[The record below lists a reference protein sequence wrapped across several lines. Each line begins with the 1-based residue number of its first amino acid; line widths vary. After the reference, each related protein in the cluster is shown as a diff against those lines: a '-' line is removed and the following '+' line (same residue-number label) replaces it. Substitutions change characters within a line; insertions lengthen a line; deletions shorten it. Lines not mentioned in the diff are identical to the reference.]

1 MAEQPYPSP
10 PILSRQLVQLMVEMK
25 SQLRQYGVT
34 IALTA
39 PDAVAQLICAA
50 EPIEDEALTQLR
62 RDVMVLVSGET
73 DTAQAPPPDSASVPA
88 KLSLSQASCP
98 ALLTPLTP
106 SPSGAAEPID
116 PTPGQDQLDS
126 EPGVLAT
133 ARGDRGPHLEVAA
146 PDAVKV
152 FLRAMQRDRLT
163 CEQCQATLILPETQP
178 SATGPLDLACT
189 CGMQIRVDADRRRY
203 LRKPAHFAGRYVE
216 LKRGERGS
224 AVVDNISF
232 GGVQFHTPEGH
243 TLMHRDCLQLQFTLD
258 DADQTVV
265 SAPVRVRHVE
275 GNTIGVR
282 FVKSDPFDP
291 RLAAYLIR

>member
-50 EPIEDEALTQLR
+50 EPIEDDALTQLR

-73 DTAQAPPPDSASVPA
+73 DTAQAPPPDSASVLA

-106 SPSGAAEPID
+106 SPAGAVEPID
-116 PTPGQDQLDS
+116 PTPGQDPLGS

-133 ARGDRGPHLEVAA
+133 ARGDGAYLEVAV
-146 PDAVKV
+146 PEAVKV

-203 LRKPAHFAGRYVE
+203 LRKPTHFEGRYVE
-216 LKRGERGS
+216 LTRGERGPV
-224 AVVDNISF
+224 VVDNISF
-232 GGVQFHTPEGH
+232 GGVQFHTTEGH
-243 TLMHRDCLQLQFTLD
+243 TLVQRDCLQLQFTLD

-275 GNTIGVR
+275 ENTIGAR